1 MLRPDRRTRRAF
13 AGILV
18 TITGLALIWPASI
31 AAGHTASSAPSA
43 DAVSA
48 GAPRS
53 NRQPTVH
60 GLGRQPLKANA
71 GEKRSKPLQHLA
83 TNNASRGA
91 SDKSR
96 GLRAPAVTAVAPPAS
111 VQVGSS
117 GAPVATS
124 FGAFEGIN
132 QATSTFEPPDP
143 WVAVGPDDVVQSTN
157 TMLRFSNRAG
167 HATAGDVQLFDFFA
181 FDQPFPDNP
190 GGDPNFITGIGDPH
204 WLYDAKH
211 NRWIGTTLAWHCDTD
226 GAGTNDDSIG
236 YVWGAVSLTGN
247 PTGGYYEFYVRY
259 GPFLPDFPS
268 SGTSADKIGITA
280 NEYALDDTLDC
291 THPPTLAC
299 VHDAEGHIPAGCF
312 DGASVMAFDWSQLM
326 TSPAEPDG
334 TYEFDTSWFSLRPA
348 IQPQGQ
354 SNTLFLVGEK
364 LLPSPA
370 GDTTSDV
377 VYMTMTGTN
386 AAVTLSLSAEQDLTG
401 AGIVPPFVDPPV
413 PNQPGGALD
422 PNILDRRPTD
432 AIWQDNIL
440 TFVSTTGCDPSG
452 GPVKIQDCARVTQ
465 VKTSTPTPTRIQDML
480 IATNDRDTWYPG
492 AGISQSGILHVVY
505 TQSGLTEGMSSYDR
519 YQLPSDVK
527 HSLSAALKLANGGSL
542 AYPGDRWGDFVGVAQ
557 DPRDMNAVWQGN
569 QYTASPGNW
578 STKVSELQTAGATYV
593 PVTPVRLLDSRPG
606 FNIGLAG
613 AFHANIPRTVDIAGR
628 LGIPD
633 DAVAITGNITIV
645 GQTVAGYATV
655 TPNPNAN
662 PPTASLNFPLK
673 DNRGNN
679 ITSPLGA
686 TGGVSIVYKAAN
698 GATAH
703 FVLDVTG
710 YFLNHE
716 TGATYTTLTP
726 VRVLDSRPAYNI
738 GLTGAFPAN
747 TNRQFQVRGVSG
759 IPNNAIA
766 VTGNLAVTG
775 QTQAGYVALSS
786 TPPPAVPAT
795 SNLNFP
801 LGDTR
806 ANGVT
811 IKLSTSGGIWAV
823 YKAAN
828 GNKAHLIFDVS
839 GYYVQDLN
847 GARFVPLTP
856 GRRMDTRFPAPRQ
869 GLTGAFATHTPRS
882 LVVEPYQGVPG
893 NAIAVTGNLTVVSPT
908 RAGYVSMTPTAVDPP
923 PTANINFPAGDI
935 RGNGVTGPLSGA
947 GSVAFVYVASSGTT
961 HLVFDLTGY
970 FR

>member
-1 MLRPDRRTRRAF
+1 VLRPDRRTRRAF

-18 TITGLALIWPASI
+18 TITALALIWPASI
-31 AAGHTASSAPSA
+31 AAGRSPSSAAPAAGGSA
-43 DAVSA
+43 AAPHSA
-48 GAPRS
+48 
-53 NRQPTVH
+53 RQPSVH
-60 GLGRQPLKANA
+60 GVGVRPFSTKH
-71 GEKRSKPLQHLA
+71 GDKPTKPLQRLKVDR
-83 TNNASRGA
+83 TSRGTG
-91 SDKSR
+91 DDQR
-96 GLRAPAVTAVAPPAS
+96 GLRAPATTAVTPPVS
-111 VQVGSS
+111 VQATTS
-117 GAPVATS
+117 GAPAATS
-124 FGAFEGIN
+124 WAPFEGIN
-132 QATSTFEPPDP
+132 QAASGAEPPDP
-143 WVAVGPDDVVQSTN
+143 WVAVGPDDVVQTTN
-157 TMLRFSNRAG
+157 TMLRFTNRKG
-167 HATAGDVQLFDFFA
+167 VKTANDVQLYDFFDFGTWPHTI
-181 FDQPFPDNP
+181 D
-190 GGDPNFITGIGDPH
+190 GIGDPR
-204 WLYDAKH
+204 WIYDAKH
-211 NRWIGTTLAWHCDTD
+211 NRWLGITLAWHCDTD
-226 GAGTNDDSIG
+226 GAGDKDESLG
-236 YVWGAVSLTGN
+236 YVWGAISLTGD
-247 PTGGYYEFYVRY
+247 PTGEYYQFYLLY
-259 GPFLPDFPS
+259 NQFLPDFPGL
-268 SGTSADKIGITA
+268 GTSGDKFVVTA
-280 NEYALDDTLDC
+280 NEYALNNTPDC
-291 THPPTLAC
+291 TN
-299 VHDAEGHIPAGCF
+299 GIPF
-312 DGASVMAFDWSQLM
+312 DSGSLFSFDWAGML
-326 TSPAEPDG
+326 TYPESPDF
-334 TYEFDTSWFSLRPA
+334 TYNLSTDWFSLRAGLSPS
-348 IQPQGQ
+348 GS
-354 SNTLFLVGEK
+354 SNTLYIVGEK
-364 LLPSPA
+364 LLASPL

-377 VYMTMTGTN
+377 VYMTLTGTN
-386 AAVTLSLSAEQDLTG
+386 AAGGQSISAPQDLTSLG
-401 AGIVPPFVDPPV
+401 VVPGFVDPPV
-413 PNQPGGALD
+413 PIQPGGGALD
-422 PNILDRRPTD
+422 PGIIDRRPTD
-432 AIWQDNIL
+432 AIWQDNVL
-440 TFVSTTGCDPSG
+440 TVASTTGCIPTG
-452 GPVKIQDCARVTQ
+452 GAVKRDCARVTQ
-465 VKTSTPTPTRIQDML
+465 LKTSTATPTRVQDML
-480 IATNDRDTWYPG
+480 VAANNKDTWYPG
-492 AGISQSGILHVVY
+492 VGVSQSGILHVVY
-505 TQSGLTEGMSSYDR
+505 TESSSTQGMSSIDR
-519 YQLPSDVK
+519 YQLPSDAK
-527 HSLSAALKLANGGSL
+527 HKLSAPVLLASGGSL
-542 AYPGDRWGDFVGVAQ
+542 AYPGKRWGDFVGVAQ

-606 FNIGLAG
+606 FNIGLTG

-628 LGIPD
+628 LGIPA

-645 GQTVAGYATV
+645 GQTVAGYAAV

-710 YFLNHE
+710 YFLNSE
-716 TGATYTTLTP
+716 TGATYTSLTP
-726 VRVLDSRPAYNI
+726 VRVLDSRPAYHI

-759 IPNNAIA
+759 IPSSAIA

-775 QTQAGYVALSS
+775 QTQGGYVALSS

-828 GNKAHLIFDVS
+828 GNTAHLIFDVS

-856 GRRMDTRFPAPRQ
+856 GRRMDTRFPAPRE
-869 GLTGAFATHTPRS
+869 GLTGAFATHAPRS

-893 NAIAVTGNLTVVSPT
+893 DAIAVTGNLTVVSPT

-935 RGNGVTGPLSGA
+935 RGNGVTGPLSGP
-947 GSVAFVYVASSGTT
+947 GNVAFVYVASSGTT